1 VWNRNGR
8 EAFYREGDQLMA
20 VEIELTPAFSAGK
33 PRPLFAGAYERT
45 PSTFPNYDVSAD
57 GQRFLMLRSSAQG
70 EQPQT
75 EITVVTNWIE
85 ELKRRVPGAKTP

>member
-1 VWNRNGR
+1 
-8 EAFYREGDQLMA
+8 MA
-20 VEIELTPAFSAGK
+20 VDIELTPAFSAGK
-33 PRPLFAGAYERT
+33 PRPLFAGPYERT

-85 ELKRRVPGAKTP
+85 ELKHRVPIAKAP